1 VRAVGRAQIAF
12 STENRMQTRT
22 KPAWLAI
29 AAFVLMAGCAS
40 TPGDPKIWR
49 DPNYAGPPFT
59 RIFVVGLSSKGL
71 GDRQGFEDLLVSQIR
86 AAGALA
92 APGYQYIP
100 PGSQA
105 DQATVIAALRRSGG
119 DAMLVVRITGYK
131 NRDDVAMTLD
141 PGFGFGFD
149 TYDGVFAEPLVV
161 QYQVATVY
169 TTLYDAKTMNPVWTY
184 SPKTMDPSMVQQQA
198 SAYASTAVALLQS
211 SGLLG
216 ARLDGKPT
224 GGY

>member
-1 VRAVGRAQIAF
+1 MQ
-12 STENRMQTRT
+12 NRLKSM
-22 KPAWLAI
+22 WLVVTL
-29 AAFVLMAGCAS
+29 FVLAAGCAS
-40 TPGDPKIWR
+40 TGGDSKIWR

-71 GDRQGFEDLLVSQIR
+71 ADRKGFEDLLVAQIK
-86 AAGALA
+86 ATGALA

-100 PGSQA
+100 PGGQS
-105 DQATVIAALRRSGG
+105 DQATVMAAMGRSGA

-131 NRDDVAMTLD
+131 NRDDVAMMD
-141 PGFGFGFD
+141 PYFGLGFD
-149 TYDGVFAEPLVV
+149 TYDGVFAEPLAV
-161 QYQVATVY
+161 QYQVATIY
-169 TTLYDAKTMNPVWTY
+169 TTLYDAKTMNPLWTY
-184 SPKTMDPSMVQQQA
+184 SPKTMDPSAVQQQA

-216 ARLDGKPT
+216 ARLAEKST